1 MKKKLVLAL
10 SFAIM
15 LVCVFA
21 LSVCAA
27 EISVNKIESETYGTV
42 YQLSADPGLD
52 EAHKYVSTLNNV
64 TDSGKDTEALC
75 ILTDKTYFYVFPA
88 RYVVYEISN
97 GKFEVYAGTDAKPG
111 VNQAFAEW
119 NAAEGT
125 ALPTFELTGSYGS
138 TNFIDLIRI
147 EITSDVTYF
156 DTNHCRLTFTNLKEV
171 RFRAG
176 QKIVGG
182 LFNSAPA
189 LETVIGMENCT
200 GFNGST
206 HMFRNCTNLKT
217 VTLPSG
223 LTSIGKETFYNC
235 QSLETIGNWDN
246 AVANITSIG
255 DEAFYNCKALRSA
268 KLPNTVTSIG
278 KNGFRNCSTLTE
290 FDVPDSLETLGGAV
304 FAGCTGITRFEFPP
318 TTTGFGQDCFN
329 GCSSLVYINVPRDCT
344 YIGNYTFSGC
354 SNLETLDMSAA
365 TSLKSTGSNNDFG
378 KITELVFPEG
388 FETFGGITSGNITK
402 LVFPNS
408 TTSLGIIKCTSLEEF
423 VVPAGVTSLRD
434 KQFDYC
440 NSLKKV
446 TIPMG
451 VTSISSTGNT
461 SFFGTSKSNL
471 KTIVFTGK
479 ADAEILA
486 TIQAVVPNATIEFA
500 NHCEVYYASNHVVSD
515 EQIKFVGDAFVSV
528 AQVCTECTRCLE
540 RAVLEEHEPL
550 VEWKGWTYAEY
561 EDGGAFG
568 QSFLI
573 NTSVLDFYETNFGV
587 TNYGIVAAINTYY
600 VDDVE
605 TVYSDGNIISV
616 TDGEVKTSNK
626 AVSADFTNS
635 EFSLFKMKVVG
646 LTGNNEKAKLFINAF
661 IVAGNDVYYIN
672 EQASSKNEAKYSVSL
687 QDIKNK

>member
-64 TDSGKDTEALC
+64 TDSGKDTESLC

-88 RYVVYEISN
+88 SYIVYEFSF

-125 ALPTFELTGSYGS
+125 ALPTFELTGTYGS

-156 DTNHCRLTFTNLKEV
+156 DSSHCRLTFTNLKEV
-171 RFRAG
+171 RFKSG
-176 QKIVGG
+176 QSLAGG
-182 LFNSAPA
+182 LFNSAPE

-200 GFNGST
+200 GFDGKT
-206 HMFRNCTNLKT
+206 HMFRGCTKLKT
-217 VTLPSG
+217 VSLPSG

-255 DEAFYNCKALRSA
+255 DEAFYGCSSLKSI
-268 KLPNTVTSIG
+268 KLPNSVTSIG
-278 KNGFRNCSTLTE
+278 KNGFRNCSSLTE
-290 FDVPDSLETLGGAV
+290 FDVPDSLVTLTGAA
-304 FAGCTGITRFEFPP
+304 FAGCSSITRLEFPP

-329 GCSSLVYINVPRDCT
+329 GCSALEYINIPRDCVS
-344 YIGNYTFSGC
+344 ISNYTFSGC
-354 SNLETLDMSAA
+354 SKIFIDLSGAE
-365 TSLKSTGSNNDFG
+365 SLVSTGTNNNWG
-378 KITELVFPEG
+378 VTTSLVFPEG
-388 FETFGGITSGNITK
+388 FQTCAGISSGNVKEI
-402 LVFPNS
+402 VFPNS
-408 TTSLGIIKCTSLEEF
+408 TTSIGVLQCSSLEEI
-423 VVPAGVTSLRD
+423 VIPAGITTLVN

-440 NSLKKV
+440 GNLTKV
-446 TIPMG
+446 TLPMG
-451 VTSISSTGNT
+451 LTSISSTGNT
-461 SFFGTSKSNL
+461 SFFGTSKNNL

-479 ADAEILA
+479 ADAAIVA

-500 NHCEVYYASNHVVSD
+500 NHCEVYYASNHMVSD